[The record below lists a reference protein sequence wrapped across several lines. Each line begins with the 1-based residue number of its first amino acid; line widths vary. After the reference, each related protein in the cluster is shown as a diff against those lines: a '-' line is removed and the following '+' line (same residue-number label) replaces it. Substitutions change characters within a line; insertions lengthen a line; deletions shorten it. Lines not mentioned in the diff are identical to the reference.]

1 MNITAQNEIQP
12 SMNATGENT
21 STALNSTLS
30 LTDDIWMYPYIL
42 RLSTTLLFSLIIFF
56 GLLGNSFVMATLI
69 RWPDMRTA
77 FNLLIANI
85 CLADLGVCVVAAPLR
100 IIEIFRGWI
109 FGDVMCY
116 ILTPLQDVFV
126 VGSVISHTVIAFERH
141 RAIASPFKPKITPK
155 RAKTI
160 VLVIWLASYLT
171 AGVPMMIFLKNQ
183 QEGDGYYYCFPVF
196 TNDKYRIAHK
206 IYLVVLFIA
215 MPLVLQLARYVD
227 IIRVL
232 RAKDGI
238 YAKSFKT
245 NTLQWKA
252 LKKRLHQKKR
262 LVRMLVVLMVGFQLC
277 YLPRAMVMLMSEFV
291 PDLITRPW
299 FMYVELITL
308 VMFYLKHVISPLILC
323 VMSDDFR
330 AGCFTICFA
339 SEGHESSRQ
348 EVPAVP
354 QAIE

>member
-21 STALNSTLS
+21 STALNSTQS
-30 LTDDIWMYPYIL
+30 PTDDIWTYPYTF
-42 RLSTTLLFSLIIFF
+42 RLFTTLFFSLIIFF

-85 CLADLGVCVVAAPLR
+85 CLADLGVCAVAAPLR

-116 ILTPLQDVFV
+116 VLAPLQDVFV
-126 VGSVISHTVIAFERH
+126 VVSVITHTVIAFERH
-141 RAIASPFKPKITPK
+141 RAIASPFKQKITLK

-160 VLVIWLASYLT
+160 VLMIWLACYLS
-171 AGVPMMIFLKNQ
+171 AGVPVMIFLKHLQ
-183 QEGDGYYYCFPVF
+183 AGDGYYHCSVVFP
-196 TNDKYRIAHK
+196 DAKYITAHV

-215 MPLVLQLARYVD
+215 VPLVLQLARYVD

-232 RAKDGI
+232 RAKDRI

-252 LKKRLHQKKR
+252 LKRRLRQKKL
-262 LVRMLVVLMVGFQLC
+262 LVRMLVVLVVGFQLC
-277 YLPRAMVMLMSEFV
+277 YLPRALIMLTIEFAR
-291 PDLITRPW
+291 DLITRPW
-299 FMYVELITL
+299 FMYVQLITL
-308 VMFYLKHVISPLILC
+308 AMFYLKHVINPLILC

-330 AGCFTICFA
+330 AGCFTICCT
-339 SEGHESSRQ
+339 SEGQESSRQ

>member
-1 MNITAQNEIQP
+1 MNITAQKEIQP

-21 STALNSTLS
+21 STALNSTPS
-30 LTDDIWMYPYIL
+30 PTNDT
-42 RLSTTLLFSLIIFF
+42 STTFYIFTTLFFSLIIFF
-56 GLLGNSFVMATLI
+56 GLLGDSFVMATLI

-85 CLADLGVCVVAAPLR
+85 CLADLAVCVLAAPLR

-116 ILTPLQDVFV
+116 VLTPLQDVFLV
-126 VGSVISHTVIAFERH
+126 VSVITHTVIAFERH
-141 RAIASPFKPKITPK
+141 RAIASPFKQKITLK

-160 VLVIWLASYLT
+160 VLVIWLASYVA
-171 AGVPMMIFLKNQ
+171 AGVPMMILLKNRLA
-183 QEGDGYYYCFPVF
+183 GDGYYYCLPVF
-196 TNDKYRIAHK
+196 TNDKYRIAYK

-215 MPLVLQLARYVD
+215 VPLVLQLVRYVG

-262 LVRMLVVLMVGFQLC
+262 LVRMLVVLVVGFQLC
-277 YLPRAMVMLMSEFV
+277 YLPRAMITLMREFV
-291 PDLITRPW
+291 PYLITKPW
-299 FMYVELITL
+299 FMYVHLITL
-308 VMFYLKHVISPLILC
+308 AMLYLKHVINPLILC

-330 AGCFTICFA
+330 AGCFTICCT

>member
-1 MNITAQNEIQP
+1 MNVTAQKEIQP
-12 SMNATGENT
+12 SMNVIGENI
-21 STALNSTLS
+21 STALNSTPS
-30 LTDDIWMYPYIL
+30 PTNDI
-42 RLSTTLLFSLIIFF
+42 STTFYIFTALFFSLIIFF

-85 CLADLGVCVVAAPLR
+85 CLADLAVCLLAAPLR

-126 VGSVISHTVIAFERH
+126 AVSVITHTVIAFERH
-141 RAIASPFKPKITPK
+141 RAIASPFKQKITLK

-171 AGVPMMIFLKNQ
+171 AGVPMMILLKNQ

-196 TNDKYRIAHK
+196 TNDKYRIAYE

-262 LVRMLVVLMVGFQLC
+262 LVRT
-277 YLPRAMVMLMSEFV
+277 SSS
-291 PDLITRPW
+291 LI
-299 FMYVELITL
+299 
-308 VMFYLKHVISPLILC
+308 
-323 VMSDDFR
+323 
-330 AGCFTICFA
+330 
-339 SEGHESSRQ
+339 
-348 EVPAVP
+348 
-354 QAIE
+354 

>member
-1 MNITAQNEIQP
+1 MNITAQKEIQP

-21 STALNSTLS
+21 STALNSTPS
-30 LTDDIWMYPYIL
+30 PTNDI
-42 RLSTTLLFSLIIFF
+42 STTFYIFTTLFFSLIIFF

-85 CLADLGVCVVAAPLR
+85 CLANLAVCVVAALLR

-116 ILTPLQDVFV
+116 ILTPLQDVLV

-141 RAIASPFKPKITPK
+141 RAIASPFKPKITLK

-160 VLVIWLASYLT
+160 VLVICLASYLT

-196 TNDKYRIAHK
+196 TNDKYRIAYK

-215 MPLVLQLARYVD
+215 VPVVLQFV
-227 IIRVL
+227 
-232 RAKDGI
+232 
-238 YAKSFKT
+238 
-245 NTLQWKA
+245 
-252 LKKRLHQKKR
+252 
-262 LVRMLVVLMVGFQLC
+262 C
-277 YLPRAMVMLMSEFV
+277 SE
-291 PDLITRPW
+291 PKME
-299 FMYVELITL
+299 FMRNL
-308 VMFYLKHVISPLILC
+308 
-323 VMSDDFR
+323 
-330 AGCFTICFA
+330 
-339 SEGHESSRQ
+339 SRQ
-348 EVPAVP
+348 TLCNGKP
-354 QAIE
+354 

>member
-12 SMNATGENT
+12 SMNAIGENT
-21 STALNSTLS
+21 STAPNSTLS
-30 LTDDIWMYPYIL
+30 LTDDIWMYLYIL

-141 RAIASPFKPKITPK
+141 RAIASPFKPKITLK

-160 VLVIWLASYLT
+160 VLVICLASYLT

-196 TNDKYRIAHK
+196 TNDKYRIAYK

-215 MPLVLQLARYVD
+215 VPVVLQFV
-227 IIRVL
+227 
-232 RAKDGI
+232 
-238 YAKSFKT
+238 
-245 NTLQWKA
+245 
-252 LKKRLHQKKR
+252 
-262 LVRMLVVLMVGFQLC
+262 C
-277 YLPRAMVMLMSEFV
+277 SE
-291 PDLITRPW
+291 PKME
-299 FMYVELITL
+299 FMRNL
-308 VMFYLKHVISPLILC
+308 
-323 VMSDDFR
+323 
-330 AGCFTICFA
+330 
-339 SEGHESSRQ
+339 SRQ
-348 EVPAVP
+348 TLCNGKP
-354 QAIE
+354 